1 MESKNIHLVDEHGAN
16 RDGNIICSMD
26 IDGSDYVLYM
36 IERDSESD
44 NLFVS
49 KLIKNTDGTSN
60 MMNIESDDEKAKVV
74 DVVKQLVT
82 YSINNEA
89 DTLTG
94 GKVTLSDGKE
104 VKISSVLFNKEQN
117 FMIPKAYITTVKKP
131 VSKVCEDFYKVEVPS
146 KVEEETV
153 EPVVS
158 PVVDEVMP
166 ELETVKAEPV
176 VDEVR
181 SEEEKIMDSLAE
193 GTQPVV
199 PEAKVEEPVQVA
211 PAPVIEA
218 AVPPVEVK
226 VETPAVS
233 LPKTEDVDAKI
244 NVIAGPED
252 VVPEVTPAVV
262 PAATVEAEEKDIP
275 VIPAPVIPPVPPVVT
290 PDVPKEEPVTTIPKA
305 PETPGL
311 VFDAS
316 KETNLSLALGEV
328 TTEKPLPVDNV
339 ETIRE
344 FGQDEPVMATP
355 AAAVIPTPEEEVIPA
370 PAKGR
375 GGFANNKF
383 FMVIAI
389 AFFVAACV
397 FLGYEV
403 FQYFQLTK

>member
-74 DVVKQLVT
+74 NVVKQLVT
-82 YSINNEA
+82 HSINNEA
-89 DTLTG
+89 DTLVG

-131 VSKVCEDFYKVEVPS
+131 VTKVCEDFYKVEVPS

-166 ELETVKAEPV
+166 ELETVKVEPV

-199 PEAKVEEPVQVA
+199 PEVKVEEPVQVA
-211 PAPVIEA
+211 PAPVIED

-233 LPKTEDVDAKI
+233 LPETEDVDAKI

-262 PAATVEAEEKDIP
+262 PAVSVEPEEKDIP

-305 PETPGL
+305 PEAPGL

-355 AAAVIPTPEEEVIPA
+355 AAAVVPTPEEEVIPA